1 MVNLLIATR
10 NHAKAERL
18 RSICFG
24 AGVTCI
30 DPVSAADAP
39 TVDETGGSHL
49 TIAVQKAVAWSR
61 LHGCVAIASD
71 GGLVITALG
80 DNWLSLVTRRA
91 TGGDVSDEEH
101 AARLLRRM
109 GDLHGD
115 KRSANWTEA
124 IAVARRGSVLGA
136 WEASGL
142 HGSISERYSPS
153 SEAIPGFW
161 VSGLWLSAV
170 SRRALWELS
179 QQELTQEGDPWSTLA
194 GPVAELLRRLQD

>member
-10 NHAKAERL
+10 NRAKAERL
-18 RSICFG
+18 RTICLG
-24 AGVTCI
+24 AGVVCI
-30 DPVSAADAP
+30 DPGSAADAP

-49 TIAVQKAVAWSR
+49 AIAVQKAVAWSR
-61 LHGCVAIASD
+61 LHGGVAIASD
-71 GGLVITALG
+71 GGLVIPALG
-80 DNWLSLVTRRA
+80 DDWLSLVTRRA

-109 GDLHGD
+109 GGLHGD

-124 IAVARRGSVLGA
+124 IAVARKGSILGA

-142 HGSISERYSPS
+142 HGSISGRYNPS
-153 SEAIPGFW
+153 SLATPGFW
-161 VSGLWLSAV
+161 VSGLWLSAI

-179 QQELTQEGDPWSTLA
+179 AQERIQENDPWSTLA